1 MLVLLIKVLSIP
13 DHLEKHFGLT
23 FSAFVPVPNSESA
36 ISLLPSASVIL
47 LASDAVR

>member
-1 MLVLLIKVLSIP
+1 MLVLLIILSIP
-13 DHLEKHFGLT
+13 DHLEKHFGFT